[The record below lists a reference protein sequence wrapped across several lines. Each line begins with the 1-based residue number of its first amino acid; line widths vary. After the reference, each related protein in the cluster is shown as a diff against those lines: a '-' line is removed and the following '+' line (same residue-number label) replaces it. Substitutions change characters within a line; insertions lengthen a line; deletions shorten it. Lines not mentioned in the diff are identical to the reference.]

1 MSASKTEG
9 ESGRPLPPS
18 DDQDYPCLRIDLG
31 KGNISFVK
39 IGAPKISIGR
49 SEKND
54 VVLPDIRVSRRH
66 AEITEIDGGLVIH
79 DLGGVNPLKV
89 NGMATSEAALR
100 HMDEIRIGRARLVLL
115 TERPDL
121 VTTDEGA
128 LSDREDDLQGWRL
141 HSVRIDAEDCSRL
154 RIEQAV
160 MAAAGSSEATPED
173 LRARPGRKTIRSR
186 PVSSP
191 DSSVVRTNKV
201 LFVLY
206 EISRQLV
213 SVQEHTQLLGRVMDL
228 VFKVVNADFGFL
240 VLVDA
245 HGANPFRPLVAKY
258 RDARMRRE
266 IQPKASRTL
275 IKKVVEDRVALLTT
289 DAQSDSR
296 FAAAESLVRQRI
308 RSSLCVP
315 LWKSGDIIGVIQL
328 SSIDTRNQFTEDDL
342 ELLKSIG
349 CQISMVLEQV
359 SLNNKIREE
368 EKIRD
373 WLARF
378 HSPQVVEALL
388 EARSESDDG
397 LMQASDR
404 RATVLFADLVGFT
417 TFSEALRPR
426 EVTLFLNN
434 YFSMVTDIIFEH
446 GGTLDKYIG
455 DGFMAVFGAPLE
467 KEDDA
472 ERAIRSALRIRRE
485 LERELETGD
494 GARRFHIRIGINTG
508 HTVAGSIGSPRRLD
522 YTVIGDA
529 VNVASRLES
538 IAEPDQILIGEE
550 TFRSVGRKFRVRD
563 VGRRSLKGR
572 SQDLQVYE
580 VLDDR

>member
-1 MSASKTEG
+1 MSE
-9 ESGRPLPPS
+9 RPFPPL
-18 DDQDYPCLRIDLG
+18 DEQDYPCLRVDLG
-31 KGNISFVK
+31 DGNISF
-39 IGAPKISIGR
+39 ITIDAPKISIGR
-49 SEKND
+49 NEEN
-54 VVLPDIRVSRRH
+54 VIALPDIRVSRRH
-66 AEITEIDGGLVIH
+66 AEITKRGDGYVIH
-79 DLGGVNPLKV
+79 NLGRVNPLKV
-89 NGMATSEAALR
+89 NGKQVEEASLQ
-100 HMDEIRIGRARLVLL
+100 HMDEIKIGPARLIFLS
-115 TERPDL
+115 ERPD
-121 VTTDEGA
+121 VQTTDLGA
-128 LSDREDDLQGWRL
+128 LSDREEDLQSWRL
-141 HSVRIDAEDCSRL
+141 RSIPIDIEDCSQL

-160 MAAAGSSEATPED
+160 LAADGSPEAGPEAV
-173 LRARPGRKTIRSR
+173 RARPVRETIRSR
-186 PVSSP
+186 SGSSP
-191 DSSVVRTNKV
+191 APSVVRMNKV

-213 SVQEHTQLLGRVMDL
+213 SVQEHTQLLRTVMDL

-245 HGANPFRPLVAKY
+245 QNDNPLRPLVAKY
-258 RDARMRRE
+258 RDVWMR
-266 IQPKASRTL
+266 QDVKPKASRTL

-289 DAQSDSR
+289 DAQLDSR
-296 FAAAESLVRQRI
+296 FASAESLVQQRI

-315 LWKSGDIIGVIQL
+315 LWKKGEIIGVIQL
-328 SSIDTRNQFTEDDL
+328 SSIDIGNQFTEDDL

-378 HSPQVVEALL
+378 HSPQVIEALL
-388 EARSESDDG
+388 EARVDSGDS
-397 LMQASDR
+397 LMQASER
-404 RATVLFADLVGFT
+404 RATILFADLIGFT
-417 TFSEALRPR
+417 RFSESLRPK

-455 DGFMAVFGAPLE
+455 DGFMAVFGAPLQ
-467 KEDDA
+467 KDDDA
-472 ERAIRSALRIRRE
+472 ERAIRSALKIRRE
-485 LERELETGD
+485 LERELETGA
-494 GARRFHIRIGINTG
+494 GAKRFQVRIGINTG
-508 HTVAGSIGSPRRLD
+508 HIVAGSVGSPKRLD

-550 TFRSVGRKFRVRD
+550 TFRSAGQKFRVRD

-580 VLDDR
+580 VLDER

>member
-1 MSASKTEG
+1 MSERS
-9 ESGRPLPPS
+9 RQPP

-31 KGNISFVK
+31 DGNVSFVK
-39 IGAPKISIGR
+39 IDAPKISIGR
-49 SEKND
+49 NEKND
-54 VVLPDIRVSRRH
+54 VVLPDVRVSRHH
-66 AEITEIDGGLVIH
+66 AEIMETDGRHVLH

-89 NGMATSEAALR
+89 NGMPAQEATLR
-100 HMDEIRIGRARLVLL
+100 HMDEIKIGPARLVFL
-115 TERPDL
+115 TERPDAQA
-121 VTTDEGA
+121 TDEGA

-141 HSVRIDAEDCSRL
+141 HSVRIDTEDCSQL

-160 MAAAGSSEATPED
+160 VAAPGSPESGPETV
-173 LRARPGRKTIRSR
+173 RARLARKKNRRQPGL
-186 PVSSP
+186 SP
-191 DSSVVRTNKV
+191 ASSVVRMNKV

-206 EISRQLV
+206 EISRQIV
-213 SVQEHTQLLGRVMDL
+213 SVQEHTQLLRTVMDL
-228 VFKVVNADFGFL
+228 VFKVVNADFGFM

-245 HGANPFRPLVAKY
+245 RSDDPFRPLVAKY
-258 RDARMRRE
+258 RDVWMRRE

-296 FAAAESLVRQRI
+296 FAAAESLVQQKI
-308 RSSLCVP
+308 HSSLCVP
-315 LWKSGDIIGVIQL
+315 LWKKGEIIGVIQL
-328 SSIDTRNQFTEDDL
+328 SSIDIRNQFSEDDL

-388 EARSESDDG
+388 EARSESDDS

-404 RATVLFADLVGFT
+404 RATVLFADLIGFT
-417 TFSEALRPR
+417 RFSEALKPR

-472 ERAIRSALRIRRE
+472 ERAVRSALRIRRE
-485 LERELETGD
+485 LEQGLETGE
-494 GARRFHIRIGINTG
+494 GARRFGVRIGINTG
-508 HTVAGSIGSPRRLD
+508 HIVAGSIGSPKRLD

-550 TFRSVGRKFRVRD
+550 TLRCVGQKFRVRD
-563 VGRRSLKGR
+563 IGRRSLKGR
-572 SQDLQVYE
+572 SRDLQVYE
-580 VLDDR
+580 VLDER

>member
-1 MSASKTEG
+1 MSERS
-9 ESGRPLPPS
+9 LPPPDS
-18 DDQDYPCLRIDLG
+18 QDYPCLRIDLG
-31 KGNISFVK
+31 DRNISFVK
-39 IGAPKISIGR
+39 IDVPKISIGR
-49 SEKND
+49 TEKND
-54 VVLPDIRVSRRH
+54 VVLPDVRVSRRH
-66 AEITEIDGGLVIH
+66 AEITEMDGRYVIR

-89 NGMATSEAALR
+89 NGMPAKEATLR
-100 HMDEIRIGRARLVLL
+100 HMDVIKIGPARLVFL
-115 TERPDL
+115 TECPDAQMM
-121 VTTDEGA
+121 DEGA
-128 LSDREDDLQGWRL
+128 LSDHEDDLQSWRL
-141 HSVRIDAEDCSRL
+141 QSIRINTEDCSQL

-160 MAAAGSSEATPED
+160 LADAGVPEAGPETH
-173 LRARPGRKTIRSR
+173 RARPDRKTAGDQPGS
-186 PVSSP
+186 PPASSL
-191 DSSVVRTNKV
+191 VRMNKV

-213 SVQEHTQLLGRVMDL
+213 SVQEHTQLLRTVMDL
-228 VFKVVNADFGFL
+228 VFRVVNADFGFL

-245 HGANPFRPLVAKY
+245 HSDHPFRPLVAKY
-258 RDARMRRE
+258 RDVWMRQE

-296 FAAAESLVRQRI
+296 FAAAESLVQQRI
-308 RSSLCVP
+308 HSSLCVP
-315 LWKSGDIIGVIQL
+315 LWKKGEIIGVIQL
-328 SSIDTRNQFTEDDL
+328 SSIDIRNQFSEDDL

-378 HSPQVVEALL
+378 HSPQVIEALL
-388 EARSESDDG
+388 EARLESDDG
-397 LMQASDR
+397 LLQASDR
-404 RATVLFADLVGFT
+404 RATVLFADLIGFT
-417 TFSEALRPR
+417 RFSEALRPR

-485 LERELETGD
+485 LERGLEAEEGVK
-494 GARRFHIRIGINTG
+494 RFQVRIGINTG
-508 HTVAGSIGSPRRLD
+508 HIVAGSIGSPKRLD

-550 TFRSVGRKFRVRD
+550 TFRSVGQKFHVRD
-563 VGRRSLKGR
+563 VGRRLLKGR

-580 VLDDR
+580 VLDER